1 LNQRFNILD
10 KIRGTVELFGIAL
23 LPDVETRQR
32 IVEFRESQQSNVGGP
47 MLGMSTNL
55 PHVTILQCPYFPDA
69 PHAKS
74 LDAVI
79 EAVSLRSMQARFATL
94 EYQHV
99 GWVFADVKP
108 EPWMARLQD
117 ACLEAT
123 LPFIDTA
130 AINAAESFIGYTA
143 AEQKNYLD
151 YGYRYVGTSFRPHVT
166 LGRSVDPE
174 AVTLPPSLVEAFS
187 GELGGSELTFSEL
200 VFYRAGEYG
209 ALAEVMEIVTLGS

>member
-1 LNQRFNILD
+1 M
-10 KIRGTVELFGIAL
+10 ELFGIAL
-23 LPDVETRQR
+23 LPEVDARQR
-32 IVEFRESQQSNVGGP
+32 IVEFRESQQTHVGGP

-55 PHVTILQCPYFPDA
+55 PHMSILQCPYFPDA
-69 PHAKS
+69 PHAKI
-74 LDAVI
+74 LDAVVDT
-79 EAVSLRSMQARFATL
+79 VSLRSMQALFATL

-99 GWVFADVKP
+99 GWVFADVTP
-108 EPWMARLQD
+108 ESWMTQLQD

-130 AINAAESFIGYTA
+130 AINANESFVGYTA

-151 YGYRYVGTSFRPHVT
+151 YGYRYVGASFRPHVT
-166 LGRSVDPE
+166 LGRSVDAE
-174 AVTLPPSLVEAFS
+174 ALTLPPQLVEAFS
-187 GELGGSELTFSEL
+187 SELGGSEITFSEL